1 MVGESVRY
9 LLIFLFCLFLSG
21 TSHAYNI
28 FLKNGKSFDVVEH
41 KIVDG
46 LFIVTLRN
54 GNEIGFPIDDID
66 MSKTEASIKAFEDQ
80 KKREEEAK
88 RRQREFEEKE
98 KNKPKELLE
107 FFVQE
112 KRGMQVNFTEE
123 EIMQLIEFGEKNYT
137 SEQDFLKAYSFGNDY
152 LPSVMYTKRLRLI
165 LYGVEKGKNKRPL
178 NNNEIRGILEDPNL
192 LLLLVIT
199 GDAPDFLSGAEVF
212 LKQGERIIQPFHLRI
227 PSVGERTINWPEPPA
242 YFWKI
247 LVQFK
252 YSDLDLKKEAQIVI
266 KKGEFQ
272 RSFNID
278 FNYYR

>member
-1 MVGESVRY
+1 MRY
-9 LLIFLFCLFLSG
+9 FLILFFCFFLSEA
-21 TSHAYNI
+21 SYAYTV

-41 KIVDG
+41 KIVDEF
-46 LFIVTLRN
+46 FIITLKS

-66 MSKTEASIKAFEDQ
+66 MIKTESSIKAFEEQ

-88 RRQREFEEKE
+88 RRKKEFEEKE
-98 KNKPKELLE
+98 INRPKELFD
-107 FFVQE
+107 FFLQE
-112 KRGMQVNFTEE
+112 KRGMQINFTEN
-123 EIMQLIEFGEKNYT
+123 EIMQLIEFGEKNHLN
-137 SEQDFLKAYSFGNDY
+137 EQEFLKAYSFYNDY
-152 LPSVMYTKRLRLI
+152 LPSVIYTKRLRLI
-165 LYGVEKGKNKRPL
+165 LYGVDKGKNKKQL

-199 GDAPDFLSGAEVF
+199 GDSPDALSNAEVF
-212 LKQGERIIQPFHLRI
+212 LKQKERIVQPFHLKI
-227 PSVGERTINWPEPPA
+227 PSIAERTIYWPEAPA

-252 YSDLDLKKEAQIVI
+252 YSDLDLKNEAQIVV

-272 RSFNID
+272 KVFNID